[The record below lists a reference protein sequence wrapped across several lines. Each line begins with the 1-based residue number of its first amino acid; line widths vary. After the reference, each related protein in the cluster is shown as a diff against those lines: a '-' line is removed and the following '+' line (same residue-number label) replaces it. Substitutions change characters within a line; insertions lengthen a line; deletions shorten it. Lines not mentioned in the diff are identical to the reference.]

1 MEDAPTS
8 TDTDHSL
15 QLHLKKCL
23 EQVAIER
30 DKAAF
35 EALFEHFAP
44 LVRAYS
50 FAREPGAALMADELA
65 QVVLIKIWEK
75 AHTHNSQKASVNTW
89 VYTLARN
96 SRIDLLRRNG
106 RYTTEIDPEFLWQEL
121 EDDSADPF
129 MSVQQKR
136 AEKTISE
143 AFDHLPSEQQQVIT
157 KVYLEG
163 KTHQESADELDLPL
177 GTIKSRI
184 RLALQKLQL
193 VVRRSL

>member
-1 MEDAPTS
+1 MADGPTP
-8 TDTDHSL
+8 TDKDTGQ
-15 QLHLKKCL
+15 QLHLKECL
-23 EQVAIER
+23 ERVASER

-35 EALFEHFAP
+35 EMLFEHFAP
-44 LVRAYS
+44 LLRAYS
-50 FAREPGAALMADELA
+50 FAREPGASLMADELA

-75 AHTHNSQKASVNTW
+75 AHTYNSQKASVNTW

-121 EDDSADPF
+121 EDESADPF

-136 AEKTISE
+136 AEKTISD
-143 AFDHLPSEQQQVIT
+143 AFDHLPIDQQQVIA

-163 KTHQESADELDLPL
+163 KTHQESADELGLPL

-184 RLALQKLQL
+184 RLALQKLKL
-193 VVRRSL
+193 VVRR